1 MAYDVNEFRL
11 IGRVADI
18 KHFDTVSK
26 VRIAT
31 QHPKRGNNGKASFN
45 TVSIFTEGT
54 RSYIKQYVAVGDN
67 VGCDGHVATSSYE
80 RGGQTVYSVDLIAG
94 RFGLIAKKREAGEDG
109 AGAQ

>member
-1 MAYDVNEFRL
+1 MAYDVNDFRL

-18 KHFDTVSK
+18 RHFSTVSK

-31 QHPKRGNNGKASFN
+31 QHPRHNGKASFN
-45 TVSIFTEGT
+45 TVSVFTAGT

-67 VGCDGHVATSSYE
+67 VGCDGHLATSSYE
-80 RGGQTVYSVDLIAG
+80 REGQTVYSVDLIAG
-94 RFGLIAKKREAGEDG
+94 RFGLIAKKRDAGDDG